1 MISVMMKNLERAKQ
15 IYFDYVCSYFF
26 MSRDGILEEYNSFG
40 ISKKQELK
48 WRKEFVDLWS
58 NQLSLENFDAINKL
72 SHASAYEAIPSILKI
87 YGNGDSYST
96 LWFSIALINISRS
109 TYIKKKTKIKL
120 IDLIK
125 KKLNEIIN
133 NPIIISS
140 NNKKII
146 RPHVKALNAKTTQE
160 YVFNYAKILLKELD

>member
-1 MISVMMKNLERAKQ
+1 MIRNLEQAKR
-15 IYFDYVCSYFF
+15 IYFDYVCSHFY

-58 NQLSLENFDAINKL
+58 SQLSIENFDAINKL

-87 YGNGDSYST
+87 YGTGDSYST

-109 TYIKKKTKIKL
+109 TDIKKKTKIKL

-125 KKLNEIIN
+125 ERLNEIIY

-146 RPHVKALNAKTTQE
+146 RPHVKAFNAKTTEE
-160 YVFNYAKILLKELD
+160 YVFNYAKILLKKLE